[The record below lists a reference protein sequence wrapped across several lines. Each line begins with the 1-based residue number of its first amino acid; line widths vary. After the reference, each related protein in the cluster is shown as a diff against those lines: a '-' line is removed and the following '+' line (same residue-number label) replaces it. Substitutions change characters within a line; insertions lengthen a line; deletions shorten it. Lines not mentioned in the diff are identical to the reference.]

1 MTYVVTQRCA
11 GGPLPRCVIACPT
24 RAFRRDETMYY
35 IHPDGCVDCDACVGA
50 CPAGAIYDE
59 LELPEHLL
67 VWREINARQARQ
79 LPEVV
84 LELA

>member
-1 MTYVVTQRCA
+1 M
-11 GGPLPRCVIACPT
+11 
-24 RAFRRDETMYY
+24 FY

-59 LELPEHLL
+59 LELPEHLV
-67 VWREINARQARQ
+67 VWREINAEQSRQ